1 MRHSSSPHPHRSS
14 ITAQPTGNCWIILL
28 WLACTLNLLNARVL
42 PSPSFVATIGSPHY
56 PARIRDASVQAGRQR
71 RREKRYKNCEA
82 NAAVLD
88 RQHLA
93 CTTSPFLAMTK
104 ISAIATAALLA
115 SYASAHTI
123 FQKLY
128 VNGVDQGEL
137 TGIRAPD
144 YDGVRICLLAGSRP
158 ILTGRIQP
166 IQDVTSN
173 DIICNGG
180 SSSSSEHERSTTDS
194 LLRYQSLP
202 PARLYGCDQRPCWCN
217 SHC

>member
-1 MRHSSSPHPHRSS
+1 MTVCKPVGNEGKRRGIRIAKRTRHFWIASTSL
-14 ITAQPTGNCWIILL
+14 AQP
-28 WLACTLNLLNARVL
+28 
-42 PSPSFVATIGSPHY
+42 
-56 PARIRDASVQAGRQR
+56 
-71 RREKRYKNCEA
+71 
-82 NAAVLD
+82 
-88 RQHLA
+88 
-93 CTTSPFLAMTK
+93 SPFLAMTK